1 MMKRSLTIVLVMM
14 MLAGA
19 LTMLPGADAEFTQ
32 WVNEGTMPVS
42 RMSHAGA
49 ELPDGRIFVA
59 LGINEDGTGYLND
72 TWIYDPDAKVWTR
85 MSDSPVRGGFCTAT
99 YLGGKVYVF
108 GVYNGGY
115 YDRTLSYDVRN
126 DSWAIGTELPQVKA
140 FMASAEI
147 DERYIL
153 LAGGYPSPVSRCYL
167 YDTVDQTY
175 GDTDSL
181 MEGRAAGTLVRD
193 GGKVFY
199 LGGWDFSTT
208 VRDDIFAYDIAS
220 RTWDWAGQLPAP
232 RCNMAGVMGGN
243 GLVYLLGGGSTPT
256 MGVGAQSTA
265 WAWDSLTNEFTV
277 ISGLPVPIRYA
288 TAFDLEDGRVVYM
301 GGYNDMGLNSQVYS
315 LQTTRVVV
323 ELTTDTVGQGESAW
337 VRMSFLGEPDSTVNG
352 MAYLV
357 RNDVIWAGVQFS
369 YPADMSVMIS
379 FPIVA
384 DMPAGTYA
392 LEFRDVYVIGETG
405 DHPLPSLLLTVTDT
419 PSAEELAA
427 ELEQQILELQ
437 AELDAV
443 RAEQLARIQE
453 LQTELAAAQDGLD
466 EVNASV
472 ASLQGDLDSLLL
484 ELALMQEQ
492 LDLAQE
498 NAEESNESLDRLQD
512 NMTALM
518 ISLVQLQ
525 GQLDDA
531 QDALDEANE
540 ALASSEEN
548 VSDTQDQLDG
558 KMDASLGYL
567 ILVAVL
573 VGIAVNAV
581 LLMRKKRA

>member
-1 MMKRSLTIVLVMM
+1 
-14 MLAGA
+14 
-19 LTMLPGADAEFTQ
+19 
-32 WVNEGTMPVS
+32 
-42 RMSHAGA
+42 
-49 ELPDGRIFVA
+49 
-59 LGINEDGTGYLND
+59 
-72 TWIYDPDAKVWTR
+72 
-85 MSDSPVRGGFCTAT
+85 
-99 YLGGKVYVF
+99 
-108 GVYNGGY
+108 
-115 YDRTLSYDVRN
+115 
-126 DSWAIGTELPQVKA
+126 
-140 FMASAEI
+140 
-147 DERYIL
+147 
-153 LAGGYPSPVSRCYL
+153 
-167 YDTVDQTY
+167 
-175 GDTDSL
+175 
-181 MEGRAAGTLVRD
+181 
-193 GGKVFY
+193 
-199 LGGWDFSTT
+199 
-208 VRDDIFAYDIAS
+208 
-220 RTWDWAGQLPAP
+220 
-232 RCNMAGVMGGN
+232 
-243 GLVYLLGGGSTPT
+243 
-256 MGVGAQSTA
+256 
-265 WAWDSLTNEFTV
+265 
-277 ISGLPVPIRYA
+277 
-288 TAFDLEDGRVVYM
+288 
-301 GGYNDMGLNSQVYS
+301 
-315 LQTTRVVV
+315 
-323 ELTTDTVGQGESAW
+323 